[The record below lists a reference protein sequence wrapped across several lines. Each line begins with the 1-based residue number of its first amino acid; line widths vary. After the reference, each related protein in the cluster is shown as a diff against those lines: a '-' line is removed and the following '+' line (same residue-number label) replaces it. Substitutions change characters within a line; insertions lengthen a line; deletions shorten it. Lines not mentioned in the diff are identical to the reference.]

1 MVKIGDQFTAKT
13 ACPGCSSCDA
23 LVISKVDGKTG
34 QQLMSLECL
43 GCGLGRI
50 DPLPTSQEL
59 ESWYSSDYRQDYK
72 SMAQPSLRHVLRA
85 GRNALER
92 WRRIRDGADALD
104 VWCRDRQQQ
113 PRTLDI
119 GASSGEFVFL
129 MRSIGFD
136 ATGIEPH
143 QGYATY
149 ARQCLGLTIHNGTL
163 QRQLQELR
171 DDKFDL
177 ISMFHVFEHLV
188 DPLPTLQRLKT
199 MLSPQGMICIEVPDA
214 TRFTSPRYMFF
225 RAHTLYFTALTLQQT
240 LETAGFEVILAPRAE
255 ESNLTIVAK
264 PAIAHEPKRL
274 VANANMPLLTAQ
286 MKRRWSPYLW
296 LQLRQGRFVQKLRH
310 RKEEK
315 QTAASFS
322 DAKGLLQ
329 TLYLDEA
336 QNLASTQG
344 SYSVVNAWV
353 KHDEQNLRPIK
364 APHKT
369 IQRDSKSKIFGLAA
383 AFLVATEMTNAS

>member
-1 MVKIGDQFTAKT
+1 MVKIGDRVTAKT
-13 ACPGCSSCDA
+13 ACPNCSSWDSV
-23 LVISKVDGKTG
+23 VISTIDGKTG
-34 QQLMSLECL
+34 QALMSLECL

-59 ESWYSSDYRQDYK
+59 ESWYSTAYRQDYK
-72 SMAQPSLRHVLRA
+72 SMAQPSMRHVLRA

-92 WRRIRDGADALD
+92 WRRIRDDADALD

-129 MRSIGFD
+129 MRSLGFD
-136 ATGIEPH
+136 AMGIEPH

-171 DDKFDL
+171 DHKFDL

-188 DPLPTLQRLKT
+188 DPLPTLQRLRA

-225 RAHTLYFTALTLQQT
+225 RAHTLYFTALTLQQM
-240 LETAGFEVILAPRAE
+240 LETAGFEVVLAPKAQ
-255 ESNLTIVAK
+255 ESNLIIVAK
-264 PAIAHEPKRL
+264 PAMAHEPMQL
-274 VANANMPLLTAQ
+274 VANANMPLLKAQ
-286 MKRRWSPYLW
+286 MKRRWLPYLW
-296 LQLRQGRFVQKLRH
+296 LQLRHGRLGQKLQR

-315 QTAASFS
+315 QTAAGFS
-322 DAKGLLQ
+322 DAKSLLQ
-329 TLYLDEA
+329 TLYLDDA
-336 QNLASTQG
+336 QNLASTLG
-344 SYSVVNAWV
+344 SHSVVNTQA
-353 KHDEQNLRPIK
+353 KLQQQNLQPIQ
-364 APHKT
+364 APRET
-369 IQRDSKSKIFGLAA
+369 IHCGSKGKLFNLAVA
-383 AFLVATEMTNAS
+383 LLFATEMTNA